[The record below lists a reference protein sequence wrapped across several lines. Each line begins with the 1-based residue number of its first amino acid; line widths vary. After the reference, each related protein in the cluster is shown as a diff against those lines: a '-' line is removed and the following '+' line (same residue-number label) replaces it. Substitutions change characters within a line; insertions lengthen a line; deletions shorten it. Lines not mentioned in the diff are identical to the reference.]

1 MHAALTSVLC
11 AIWLAI
17 ESNKTLT
24 LRVEIFRREILLSKG
39 IKNYEMFSY
48 SCCKVR
54 QVNCNVFKYGRLLCN
69 GTIEMI

>member
-39 IKNYEMFSY
+39 IKNYEMFFKR
-48 SCCKVR
+48 C
-54 QVNCNVFKYGRLLCN
+54 CNVFRSTVICLNMAAYYATGQ
-69 GTIEMI
+69 

>member
-11 AIWLAI
+11 TIWLAI

-39 IKNYEMFSY
+39 IKNLIAVVKF
-48 SCCKVR
+48 
-54 QVNCNVFKYGRLLCN
+54 GRSTVMCLN
-69 GTIEMI
+69 MAAYYATGQ